1 MTDIQTN
8 GSDELAVK
16 AAVEHHV
23 SSYQRVVSERDELQR
38 QNDKQ
43 EQLITVYKIENE
55 GLRAELAAERS
66 RTASYQNERD
76 VAVTERAEAVA
87 ELKARHDKAVVNL
100 DNIRKIL
107 EPVQDAIP

>member
-66 RTASYQNERD
+66 RTVSYQNERD
-76 VAVTERAEAVA
+76 Q
-87 ELKARHDKAVVNL
+87 
-100 DNIRKIL
+100 
-107 EPVQDAIP
+107 P